1 MLFCQVNGVLM
12 NSELE
17 VRANPN
23 NITVVEKSARRHT
36 FPFANH
42 FSVNDG
48 PVDAFAVSNIDKRRN
63 VGMLIEQNGVKFTVT
78 GGYEVIL
85 RIDHKGARI
94 ISQASRIDANI
105 CSLQAVLPP
114 DLDDLV
120 IVDKEMG

>member
-1 MLFCQVNGVLM
+1 MLFSQVNGVLT

-42 FSVNDG
+42 FSVDEC
-48 PVDAFAVSNIDKRRN
+48 PVDAFSVSDIDKCRN
-63 VGMLIEQNGVKFTVT
+63 VGMLVEQNGVKFTVAS
-78 GGYEVIL
+78 GYEVIL
-85 RIDHKGARI
+85 RIDNKRARV

-105 CSLQAVLPP
+105 CSLEAVLPP
-114 DLDDLV
+114 DLDDLI